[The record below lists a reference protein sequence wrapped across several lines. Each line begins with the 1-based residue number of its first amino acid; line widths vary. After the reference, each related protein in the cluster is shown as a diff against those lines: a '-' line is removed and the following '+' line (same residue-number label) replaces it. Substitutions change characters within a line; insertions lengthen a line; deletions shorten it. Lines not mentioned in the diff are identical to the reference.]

1 MEITKEMLNK
11 MEACH
16 DGMRWFLKHFPE
28 GKADFKSLIYKLHEY
43 GDKDD
48 LDWLYDNLLM
58 FDGVDIKS
66 YIDDTVSIVID
77 MARLEIEEEDEDT
90 KCTLIGSSKT
100 LDKISN
106 GSDGC
111 QIGSIGG
118 RTKIGNAGCFAR
130 IGSMGQVSLIGNS
143 GEFSQI
149 ASSGNYTRISNS
161 GSNVEMASVGDYDR
175 IGNSGEYAKIISSG
189 ESARIGNV
197 GCYAQIE
204 AKGKNSII
212 AIIDDGR
219 FKAGEGGA
227 VSVAYFDGERTRFAV
242 GYVGENIEADT
253 WYTVNQNGD
262 FIRYIEYKTE
272 IHANDD

>member
-1 MEITKEMLNK
+1 MEITKEMLNQ
-11 MEACH
+11 MRACH
-16 DGMRWFLKHFPE
+16 DGMRWFLKQFPE
-28 GKADFKSLIYKLHEY
+28 GKADFKSLIYKLHEC

-66 YIDDTVSIVID
+66 YIDNTVSVVMD

-100 LDKISN
+100 LDKIANSIE
-106 GSDGC
+106 GV

-118 RTKIGNAGCFAR
+118 RTQIGNAGCFAR
-130 IGSMGQVSLIGNS
+130 IGSMALASLIGNS
-143 GEFSQI
+143 GEFVKI

-161 GSNVEMASVGDYDR
+161 GGNTKIASVGEYDR
-175 IGNSGEYAKIISSG
+175 IGNVGEYAEIKSCG
-189 ESARIGNV
+189 ESPRIINAG
-197 GCYAQIE
+197 YHAKIE

-212 AIIDDGR
+212 AILDGGR
-219 FKAGEGGA
+219 FKVGEGGA

-242 GYVGENIEADT
+242 GYVGENLKPDT
-253 WYTVNQNGD
+253 WYRVNKDGEFVED
-262 FIRYIEYKTE
+262 
-272 IHANDD
+272 